1 MTEINKA
8 VSLFNGVCQQLGGE
22 TNPPYQGEINN
33 YHFSRGIEDEQ
44 PEFWKQYG
52 EFARISDGIDFDGII
67 FHPLSKEDENNIFLN
82 NDILSEEKGFY
93 DESLD
98 GFIVIG
104 SNDTDTFVFNT
115 ENKKWEARDR
125 IAIDYVYDSCDTLSD
140 LIIVQMER
148 LKKRHGL

>member
-8 VSLFNGVCQQLGGE
+8 VSLFNDICQRLGGAL
-22 TNPPYQGEINN
+22 NPPYRGEINN

-52 EFARISDGIDFDGII
+52 EFSRISDGINFDGIM
-67 FHPLSKEDENNIFLN
+67 FHSLDKNDKNNIFLN
-82 NDILSEEKGFY
+82 NDILSKEKGFY

-104 SNDTDTFVFNT
+104 SDDTDIFVFNT
-115 ENKKWEARDR
+115 GNEKWEVRDR
-125 IAIDYVYDSCDTLSD
+125 IASDYVYDSCDTLSD
-140 LIIVQMER
+140 LIMVKAKE
-148 LKKRHGL
+148 LKERHGL